1 MLTEFTTIGVCERF
15 QKNFKT
21 KRMIRIIHYQ
31 MITNRTYSLLSF
43 TVATVISVSIA
54 FTKLIQT
61 CEIVQTITRLKQDLQ
76 LGEVERRLQNKR

>member
-1 MLTEFTTIGVCERF
+1 
-15 QKNFKT
+15 
-21 KRMIRIIHYQ
+21 MIRIIHYQ
-31 MITNRTYSLLSF
+31 MITNRTYSLLSV

-76 LGEVERRLQNKR
+76 LGEVERKIENLGSF

>member
-1 MLTEFTTIGVCERF
+1 
-15 QKNFKT
+15 
-21 KRMIRIIHYQ
+21 MIRIIHYQ

-76 LGEVERRLQNKR
+76 LEEVERKIENLGSF